1 MNLTHRSM
9 KRSKPSTARPSL
21 DSVKS
26 VSHGRCM
33 SDASWTEVDQF
44 IEAKLLGSDAV
55 LKAALE
61 NNAANNLPPIDVSPA
76 LGKMLMLLAQM
87 AGARHILEIGTLGGY
102 STIWLARALPA
113 DGRLLT
119 LEVDRKHAGVA
130 AENLARAGF
139 SDKVE
144 IRVGPAK
151 DSLAAMQP
159 ADPFDFV
166 FIDADKQGSANYVEE
181 AIRLGRSGTT
191 IIVDN
196 VVRGGAIVDEAN
208 NDPRVAGTRRL
219 YEHVSRHPRLN
230 ATVLQTVGSKGWDG
244 FLLAQVC

>member
-1 MNLTHRSM
+1 MNLTHRWM

-26 VSHGRCM
+26 VSHWRCM
-33 SDASWTEVDQF
+33 SDASWTKVDQF

-76 LGKMLMLLAQM
+76 FGKMLMLLAQM

-144 IRVGPAK
+144 IRVGRAK

-208 NDPRVAGTRRL
+208 NDPRVSGTRTL

>member
-9 KRSKPSTARPSL
+9 KPSKPSTARPSL

-26 VSHGRCM
+26 VSHWRCM
-33 SDASWTEVDQF
+33 SDASWTKVDQF

-76 LGKMLMLLAQM
+76 FGKMLMLLAQM

-144 IRVGPAK
+144 IRVGRAK

-208 NDPRVAGTRRL
+208 NDPRVSGTRTL

>member
-1 MNLTHRSM
+1 
-9 KRSKPSTARPSL
+9 
-21 DSVKS
+21 
-26 VSHGRCM
+26 M
-33 SDASWTEVDQF
+33 SDASWTKVDQF

-76 LGKMLMLLAQM
+76 FGKMLMLLAQM

-144 IRVGPAK
+144 IRVGRAK

-208 NDPRVAGTRRL
+208 NDPRVSGTRTL